1 MNKEEYIK
9 YIENN
14 EEISRQLEMI
24 SSISATI
31 ELLIRKNIIEAEE
44 FSKIKKRYKEQI
56 IQESYGREKQE
67 DLKAVKTIDEFMKLI
82 GGKNE

>member
-9 YIENN
+9 YVENN
-14 EEISRQLEMI
+14 EEMSRFLEMI
-24 SSISATI
+24 SSINATI

-82 GGKNE
+82 GGNNE

>member
-9 YIENN
+9 YVENN

-24 SSISATI
+24 SSINATI
-31 ELLIRKNIIEAEE
+31 ELLIRKNIIKTEE
-44 FSKIKKRYKEQI
+44 FSKIKQRYKEQI

-67 DLKAVKTIDEFMKLI
+67 DLKTIKTFDEFMKLI